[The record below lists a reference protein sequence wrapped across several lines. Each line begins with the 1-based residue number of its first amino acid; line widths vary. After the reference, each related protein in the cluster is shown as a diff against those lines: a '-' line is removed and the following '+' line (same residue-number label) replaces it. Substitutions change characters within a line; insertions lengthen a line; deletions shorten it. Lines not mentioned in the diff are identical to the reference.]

1 MTEYVTTADALF
13 FHKQLIE
20 RYGGAPGLR
29 DAGALESALHR
40 PQTGYYDTLVH
51 EAAALLESL
60 VQNHPFVDGNKRVA
74 FAVVDVF
81 LRINGYSITAD
92 SKAIYDHM
100 IKLVEA
106 RAFDMEHLVPWLQ
119 EIVRPPDRII
129 TLPYSHSIIS

>member
-13 FHKQLIE
+13 FHQLLIE
-20 RYGGAPGLR
+20 RYGGASGLR

-40 PQTGYYDTLVH
+40 PQTGYYDTIIH

-81 LRINGYSITAD
+81 LRINGHTITAD
-92 SKAIYDHM
+92 SRAVYEYF
-100 IKLVEA
+100 IKLMEE
-106 RAFDMEHLVPWLQ
+106 RTFDMEHL
-119 EIVRPPDRII
+119 
-129 TLPYSHSIIS
+129 

>member
-20 RYGGAPGLR
+20 RYGGAPGVR
-29 DAGALESALHR
+29 DVGALESALHR
-40 PQTGYYDTLVH
+40 PQTGYYESLIH

-81 LRINGYSITAD
+81 LRINGSTITA
-92 SKAIYDHM
+92 SSRAIYNRM
-100 IKLVEA
+100 IELLEQHN
-106 RAFDMEHLVPWLQ
+106 FDMEHLVPWLQ
-119 EIVRPPDRII
+119 EIVEPAR
-129 TLPYSHSIIS
+129 

>member
-13 FHKQLIE
+13 FHRQLIE
-20 RYGGAPGLR
+20 RYGGAPGVR

-81 LRINGYSITAD
+81 LRINGHSIAAD
-92 SKAIYDHM
+92 SKTIFHYI
-100 IKLVEA
+100 IKLFEE
-106 RAFDMEHLVPWLQ
+106 RTFDMEHLVPWLQ
-119 EIVRPPDRII
+119 GIVRPD
-129 TLPYSHSIIS
+129 

>member
-20 RYGGAPGLR
+20 RYGGAPGVR

-81 LRINGYSITAD
+81 LRINGHWITAD
-92 SKAIYDHM
+92 SQAIYEYL
-100 IKLVEA
+100 IKLFED
-106 RAFDMEHLVPWLQ
+106 RTFDMEHLVPWLQ
-119 EIVRPPDRII
+119 DIVRP
-129 TLPYSHSIIS
+129 HA

>member
-13 FHKQLIE
+13 FHKVLIE
-20 RYGGAPGLR
+20 RYGGATGIR

-40 PQTGYYDTLVH
+40 PQTGYYDTIVQ

-81 LRINGYSITAD
+81 LRINDYALTAD
-92 SKAIYDHM
+92 SRTIYDSL
-100 IKLVEA
+100 IEFFSKGT
-106 RAFDMEHLVPWLQ
+106 FDMEHLVPWLQ
-119 EIVRPPDRII
+119 TIVVEV
-129 TLPYSHSIIS
+129 TLG

>member
-1 MTEYVTTADALF
+1 VTEYVTTADALF

-20 RYGGAPGLR
+20 RYGGATGLR

-81 LRINGYSITAD
+81 LRINGHSITAD
-92 SKAIYDHM
+92 SKAIYDY
-100 IKLVEA
+100 IIRLFEE
-106 RAFDMEHLVPWLQ
+106 RTFDMEHLVPWLQ
-119 EIVRPPDRII
+119 EIVRRRVPAP
-129 TLPYSHSIIS
+129 TPSG

>member
-20 RYGGAPGLR
+20 RYGGAPGVR

-81 LRINGYSITAD
+81 LRINGHWITAD
-92 SKAIYDHM
+92 SQAIYEYL
-100 IKLVEA
+100 IKLFED
-106 RAFDMEHLVPWLQ
+106 RTFDMEHLVPWLQ
-119 EIVRPPDRII
+119 DIVRPRA
-129 TLPYSHSIIS
+129 

>member
-51 EAAALLESL
+51 EAAALLEGL

-119 EIVRPPDRII
+119 EIVRPRA
-129 TLPYSHSIIS
+129 

>member
-13 FHKQLIE
+13 FHKELIE
-20 RYGGAPGLR
+20 RYGGATGIR

-40 PQTGYYDTLVH
+40 PQTGYYETIIH

-81 LRINGYSITAD
+81 LRIIGRAIRAD
-92 SKAIYDHM
+92 SQTIYEFL
-100 IKLVEA
+100 IELLNIGT
-106 RAFDMEHLVPWLQ
+106 FDMEHLVPWLQ
-119 EIVRPPDRII
+119 TIAVEVK
-129 TLPYSHSIIS
+129 L

>member
-13 FHKQLIE
+13 FHTQLIE
-20 RYGGAPGLR
+20 RYGGPHVLR
-29 DAGALESALHR
+29 DAGALESALQR

-74 FAVVDVF
+74 FAVVDVS
-81 LRINGYSITAD
+81 LLINGYWITAD

-100 IKLVEA
+100 I
-106 RAFDMEHLVPWLQ
+106 
-119 EIVRPPDRII
+119 
-129 TLPYSHSIIS
+129 